1 MSSLSRH
8 DGYLFKRTQIPACMT
23 VSTLACGVTNR
34 SVRPCS
40 LKFKTCSDPKGTAEL
55 QLTES
60 VRKDIRDSRPDG

>member
-8 DGYLFKRTQIPACMT
+8 DDDLFKRIRIPACMT
-23 VSTLACGVTNR
+23 VSTVACGVTNR

-55 QLTES
+55 RLPEL
-60 VRKDIRDSRPDG
+60 VRKDIRDSRPER